1 MHHMH
6 RRLGLFVLLAALVGA
21 TGCQSKEEAVRLA
34 CDAPNKVNATLP
46 PAERGRALADYIDK
60 NVKNG
65 EVLALLGS
73 AEPPT
78 DKARKLEVMAA
89 SASVQECALA
99 TLWSKAPPPLRPF
112 PEMSGAP
119 PHLRPPA
126 LETQVFG
133 QLSVDLV
140 NETMQKHTSALQ
152 ACYKAGIRRDKTLN
166 GVVLMRF
173 VIGEDGK
180 VTEAVDA
187 GSALPDEEVIKCLLE
202 EVRKIE
208 FPKPKSGTVTVL
220 FPIQLRLS
228 SPASSASVDPGSSA
242 SAAPAPPPPSS
253 APVP

>member
-1 MHHMH
+1 MHL
-6 RRLGLFVLLAALVGA
+6 RLHPFVLLAALIGLA
-21 TGCQSKEEAVRLA
+21 GCQSKEEAVRLA

-99 TLWSKAPPPLRPF
+99 TLWSKAPPPLPPF
-112 PEMSGAP
+112 PNASGDP
-119 PHLRPPA
+119 PRLRPPP

-133 QLSVDLV
+133 QLPIDVV
-140 NETMQKHTSALQ
+140 NDAMQKRASTLQ
-152 ACYKAGIRRDKTLN
+152 DCYKAGLRRDKSLA

-187 GSALPDEEVIKCLLE
+187 GSALADEEVIKCLLT

-228 SPASSASVDPGSSA
+228 APAAASASVGPGPSA
-242 SAAPAPPPPSS
+242 SAAPSTPPRSS
-253 APVP
+253 AN